1 MKQPPPREPDAV
13 GLGTCFNDPGSAL
26 YQLMARAGR
35 LAEIQAAIR
44 TWAGEPLASSLTIA
58 NERDGVLV
66 LYAASAAALLQVRYK
81 QQELIQFLREHLDL
95 ASTKLEVKIRPA
107 ARSG

>member
-1 MKQPPPREPDAV
+1 MKPPPRELDAV
-13 GLGTCFNDPGSAL
+13 GIGTCFSDPGSTL
-26 YQLMARAGR
+26 HHLMARAGR
-35 LAEIQAAIR
+35 LADIQTAIR
-44 TWAGEPLASSLTIA
+44 AWAGEPLASSLTIA

-81 QQELIQFLREHLDL
+81 QQELIQFLRERLNL
-95 ASTKLEVKIRPA
+95 ASTKLEVKIHPA